1 MTSDGGSLLLREV
14 DLARGLSCSMSRALC
29 DRRDQTG
36 VHHGQARLLRR
47 RLFTIAMGY
56 EDCND
61 HKSLRSDP
69 GLKTAV
75 GSPPETGPALA
86 SQPTLSRFENRVGS
100 GELRRLSDA
109 LIDAYMAARPARQWR
124 LRQSLAGT
132 KPAAATVDT
141 IKLKLLTI
149 GAGWSRV

>member
-36 VHHGQARLLRR
+36 VHHDQARLLRR
-47 RLFTIAMGY
+47 RLFAIAMGY

-86 SQPTLSRFENRVGS
+86 SQPTLSRFENRVGN

-109 LIDAYMAARPARQWR
+109 LIDAYMAARPARQ
-124 LRQSLAGT
+124 
-132 KPAAATVDT
+132 
-141 IKLKLLTI
+141 
-149 GAGWSRV
+149 